1 MNLSE
6 IGQFIKRL
14 LVFILLVG
22 LVVVVP
28 VPMLF
33 LQHSHFQMGMVI
45 GIAVIYIVV
54 YLISIW
60 LAFKAYQR
68 VWHQPN
74 GKLTKSDWKLIIVS
88 LFEFFAVEIVIGI
101 VAQLMHLPAGSE
113 NNQIIYQLLSSSPIV
128 LVLMSVGMVFLTP
141 MLEELVFRG
150 FLIRGVLNWAPG
162 WLAMLISGIVF
173 SAGHASSNWLSF
185 LVYATMGVILARVYL
200 KTNRI
205 QASMTLH
212 FLNNL
217 FATIMMVISILGN
230 VH

>member
-6 IGQFIKRL
+6 IVQFIKRL
-14 LVFILLVG
+14 LVFIILVG
-22 LVVVVP
+22 LVTVVP
-28 VPMLF
+28 IPMLL
-33 LQHSHFQMGMVI
+33 LQQYHFQTGIII
-45 GIAVIYIVV
+45 GIIVGYISV

-60 LAFKAYQR
+60 LAYEAYR
-68 VWHQPN
+68 WVWHQPN
-74 GKLTKSDWKLIIVS
+74 GKLTASNWKLIFVS
-88 LFEFFAVEIVIGI
+88 LFEIFAVEIVTVI
-101 VAQLMHLPAGSE
+101 VAQLLHLPAGSE
-113 NNQIIYQLLSSSPIV
+113 NNQIIYQLLSSSPVV
-128 LVLMSVGMVFLTP
+128 LILMSAGMVFLTP

-150 FLIRGVLNWAPG
+150 FLIRGVLSWAPN
-162 WLAMLISGIVF
+162 WLAMIISGIVF

-185 LVYATMGVILARVYL
+185 LIYAAMGVILARVYL

-230 VH
+230 AH

>member
-1 MNLSE
+1 MISD
-6 IGQFIKRL
+6 IWQFMKRL

-22 LVVVVP
+22 LVIVVP

-33 LQHSHFQMGMVI
+33 LQHYHFHTGVVI
-45 GIAVIYIVV
+45 GIAVGYIAL

-60 LAFKAYQR
+60 LAYKAYR
-68 VWHQPN
+68 SVWHQPN
-74 GKLTKSDWKLIIVS
+74 GKLTKANWKFIVVS
-88 LFEFFAVEIVIGI
+88 LFEIFAVEIVIGI
-101 VAQLMHLPAGSE
+101 VAQLLHLPAGSE
-113 NNQIIYQLLSSSPIV
+113 NNQIIYQLLASNPII
-128 LVLMSVGMVFLTP
+128 LILMSLGMVFLTP

-150 FLIRGVLNWAPG
+150 FLIRGVLSWAPS
-162 WLAMLISGIVF
+162 WLAMIISGIVF

-185 LVYATMGVILARVYL
+185 LVYAAMGVILARVYL

-205 QASMTLH
+205 QDSMTLH

-217 FATIMMVISILGN
+217 LATIVMVISILGN